1 VIKSNLRILM
11 AQNGIK
17 TLRELGRRA
26 NVSWKIL
33 SNLDNNTDIETIQL
47 KNLLKIC
54 LALNCTLEQLI
65 QIDYGVLKHQN
76 EGDKNDNLH

>member
-1 VIKSNLRILM
+1 M

-33 SNLDNNTDIETIQL
+33 SNLDKNENIGTIQL
-47 KNLLKIC
+47 QNLLKIC
-54 LALNCTLEQLI
+54 LALNCTLDQLI
-65 QIDYGVLKHQN
+65 NIDYTRLNK
-76 EGDKNDNLH
+76 ESRIIE

>member
-1 VIKSNLRILM
+1 M

-33 SNLDNNTDIETIQL
+33 SNLDNNESIETIQL
-47 KNLLKIC
+47 QNLLKIC
-54 LALNCTLEQLI
+54 FALNCTLDDLI
-65 QIDYGVLKHQN
+65 QINYPYPRK
-76 EGDKNDNLH
+76 EE